1 MEKLELLDGQYTV
14 IYDPKT
20 ELISEVLRH
29 GKEWRTVHGDN
40 LIHAL
45 FWKVLELN
53 NRVDSLSLSL
63 KPMIIATE
71 NYSYLGESPLYE

>member
-45 FWKVLELN
+45 FWRVLELSE
-53 NRVDSLSLSL
+53 VIKEL
-63 KPMIIATE
+63 KQ
-71 NYSYLGESPLYE
+71 

>member
-1 MEKLELLDGQYTV
+1 MAELKLLDDQYTV

-29 GKEWRTVHGDN
+29 GKPWREVHGDN

-45 FWKVLELN
+45 LWKVLELSN
-53 NRVDSLSLSL
+53 TVESLSL
-63 KPMIIATE
+63 KPITIPTE
-71 NYSYLGESPLYE
+71 DHSRLGESPLYE